1 MGFETLQAFDEIT
14 NSPDNVSQMINELV
28 AYADWHQVRKPV
40 MLGTESSRMS
50 IKDDAYSV
58 K

>member
-1 MGFETLQAFDEIT
+1 MT
-14 NSPDNVSQMINELV
+14 NELV
-28 AYADWHQVRKPV
+28 AYADWHQVRKLV
-40 MLGTESSRMS
+40 MLGTGSSRMS